1 MMVMLV
7 VRRCSSGTRGDAFEA
22 GHPADKIVRDNSLI
36 GIRLPAV
43 DVPVEAGDF
52 FTRFRDSAVAGVF
65 ECLFRLLLGKGT
77 VHEVEG
83 LLGNGR
89 LKPARAAGIRGSQV
103 KRSKEIGQI
112 LSLNITVDRSPTR
125 PWCLGNIHRPTFHG
139 GIELVGHHQQR
150 VPHGFQI

>member
-1 MMVMLV
+1 MVV
-7 VRRCSSGTRGDAFEA
+7 
-22 GHPADKIVRDNSLI
+22 NQ
-36 GIRLPAV
+36 
-43 DVPVEAGDF
+43 
-52 FTRFRDSAVAGVF
+52 
-65 ECLFRLLLGKGT
+65 LLHKWA
-77 VHEVEG
+77 VHEVES

-89 LKPARAAGIRGSQV
+89 LKPARAAGIWGSQV

-150 VPHGFQI
+150 VPHGFQVQALTLELPP